1 MSKELNYTGYYQEL
15 TGDYDAELACVG
27 RGTPCGEYMRRF
39 WHPVAIAYQVKDVP
53 LPVTRFGEDLI
64 LFRTKEGDYGLV
76 HKQCCHRN
84 ASLEFGII
92 TNCGIRCCYHGWEYG
107 VDGTLLAA
115 PAEPA
120 EEQVKKKVRLGAY
133 PTREYKGLIFA
144 YLGPPEEIP
153 PFPEYDT
160 CEIEG
165 GEIIPYEVTQPCN
178 WLQIAE
184 NSMDPYHVV
193 FLHTRVNIVQFTEK
207 LGIFPIMDWRERPTG
222 FFYTKAR
229 RMDDMIWMNCNDII
243 LPNFTQAGAVYES
256 TDGENSKY
264 FGRGTFTRW
273 VVPVDD
279 ENTTILALRHFNS
292 RAEQPRDEW
301 RTPES
306 LERIDIGEPKDRP
319 YEERQRNPGD
329 YEAFVGQGRISP
341 HKREQLAWT
350 DRGVVMYRNRLRK
363 EIRALQNGTPPASA
377 AALYRNPIPTFGSDT
392 VLYAP
397 LPEGR
402 DDQEFMAELQ
412 KKAGDIYE
420 QADSLKG
427 DARYDFLAE
436 HLSKLEQ
443 ERPHDA

>member
-1 MSKELNYTGYYQEL
+1 MTQEFQNYTGYYEDL
-15 TGDYDAELACVG
+15 SKEYDAELACVG

-53 LPVTRFGEDLI
+53 LPITRFGEELV
-64 LFRTKEGDYGLV
+64 LFRTKGGDYGLV
-76 HKQCCHRN
+76 HRQCRHRN

-92 TNCGIRCCYHGWEYG
+92 TDCGIRCCYHGWEYG
-107 VDGTLLAA
+107 VNGTLLAA

-144 YLGPPEEIP
+144 YMGPPDEIP

-160 CEIEG
+160 CEIDG

-184 NSMDPYHVV
+184 NSVDPYHVV

-222 FFYTKAR
+222 LFYTKAR
-229 RMDDMIWMNCNDII
+229 RVGDYVWISTNDVTF
-243 LPNFTQAGAVYES
+243 PNFTQAGAVFEN
-256 TDGENSKY
+256 TDGTESKY
-264 FGRGTFTRW
+264 FGRNSFTRW

-279 ENTTILALRHFNS
+279 ENTTILAFRHFNS
-292 RAEQPRDEW
+292 RAEKARDEW
-301 RTPES
+301 RTAEA
-306 LERIDIGEPKDRP
+306 LEKIDIGELKDRP
-319 YEERQRNPGD
+319 FEERQRNPGD

-350 DRGVVMYRNRLRK
+350 DKGVALLRNRLRQ
-363 EIRALQNGTPPASA
+363 EIRSLATGKRPAHIAEMFS
-377 AALYRNPIPTFGSDT
+377 NPVPTYGSDT

-397 LPEGR
+397 LPDGA
-402 DDQEFMAELQ
+402 DDNEFMAALQ
-412 KKAGDIYE
+412 RKVGDIYE
-420 QADSLKG
+420 SADSLTG
-427 DARYDFLAE
+427 DERYDYLAE
-436 HLSKLEQ
+436 HLSKLET
-443 ERPHDA
+443 ERQDA